1 MTLGDEEARN
11 RGTQK
16 SVLERKGPPTFPLVV
31 EMRERNNWVVHQ
43 TDRSVDALLHGKR
56 PTVEVRTASSVT
68 SISGIVLF
76 WVSTLVL
83 YRLRERWAF
92 VCIPTLGSGFSL
104 AKGPET

>member
-56 PTVEVRTASSVT
+56 PTVEVKSRWLCS
-68 SISGIVLF
+68 
-76 WVSTLVL
+76 LVL
-83 YRLRERWAF
+83 RR
-92 VCIPTLGSGFSL
+92 V
-104 AKGPET
+104 

>member
-1 MTLGDEEARN
+1 VLVQVGGIQSVTLGDEEARN

-56 PTVEVRTASSVT
+56 PSVEV
-68 SISGIVLF
+68 SG
-76 WVSTLVL
+76 
-83 YRLRERWAF
+83 
-92 VCIPTLGSGFSL
+92 VCFDSL
-104 AKGPET
+104 IRC